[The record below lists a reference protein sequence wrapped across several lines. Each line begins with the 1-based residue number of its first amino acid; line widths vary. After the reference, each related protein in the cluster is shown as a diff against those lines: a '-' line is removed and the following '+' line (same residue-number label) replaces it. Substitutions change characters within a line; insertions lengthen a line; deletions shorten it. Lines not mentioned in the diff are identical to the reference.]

1 MASQFSSFL
10 LGSSFKNLLLSS
22 VPKLR
27 TSEEIEEILEILST
41 FPFFIEIKLNLG
53 LDQLKNIINI
63 MIIKEY
69 NKGEEIIRLG
79 DIPSACYIILEGHA
93 QVFIPQIKNID
104 KNDKDIL
111 MVKIGEV
118 TQGHLFGEKSLMT
131 KGVRNASVITD
142 EDSIVAC
149 LPKKEYLLI
158 FNSLILQEQNED
170 FKLYRSMEIFKDK
183 SKTFIEKFIYGME
196 KVDFKPNQ
204 KIIMQNEI
212 LNNIYIIRKGYFK
225 LIRHN
230 YKSKVID
237 YDLNFFC
244 TGQEKLM
251 DNERFTSNRLYE
263 IKGEQKIKDV
273 KELFVYGKGEIIG
286 DIEMLCGLERSLFT
300 AVTLEVGCQALICS
314 RGKFLQMMGRYKK
327 ELVPPTKK
335 KFKNL
340 QKRLNVIR
348 QYRKEHIPLEEQ
360 QFEFLVSSQLKKMT
374 SLSKRIKRESS
385 EITEHHHN
393 LSGSRSNSKKL
404 TIPTEIKNINEIIDY
419 NKGFSCNN
427 IKLSKS
433 SLYTNKSKAV
443 SQKKKVMKNVFR
455 ATKKTNTKI
464 LSNSKVNF
472 QKLLSNDISIR
483 SIKDKQKLSLKK
495 NATISTNGKYQYNL
509 SISKSESENSL
520 FQSNYFTNRN
530 NKYNGSETDNDRL
543 LFFRNKKIELN
554 LNSRL
559 VSASKRK
566 MTNSSDKH
574 HKTIRD
580 FSLFD
585 DPISPLSTRVKTPGI
600 YSSNNLFN
608 DDIMKKK
615 ALIDKGTISSML
627 KEKYSLLR
635 KNSFLGLYKSKT

>member
-1 MASQFSSFL
+1 MASQFTSFL
-10 LGSSFKNLLLSS
+10 LESSCKNLLLSS

-27 TSEEIEEILEILST
+27 TSEEIEEILETLST
-41 FPFFIEIKLNLG
+41 FPFFIEIKINLG
-53 LDQLKNIINI
+53 LDQVKNIINI

-79 DIPSACYIILEGHA
+79 DEPSACYIILEGHA

-149 LPKKEYLLI
+149 LPKKEYLSI

-204 KIIMQNEI
+204 NIIEQNEI

-244 TGQEKLM
+244 NGQEKLM

-263 IKGEQKIKDV
+263 IKGEQKIKEV
-273 KELFVYGKGEIIG
+273 KELFVHGKGEIIG

-300 AVTLEVGCQALICS
+300 AVTLEAGCQALICS
-314 RGKFLQMMGRYKK
+314 RGKFLQMMGRYKR
-327 ELVPPTKK
+327 ELVPPTKQK
-335 KFKNL
+335 IENL
-340 QKRLNVIR
+340 QKRLNVIHK
-348 QYRKEHIPLEEQ
+348 YRREHASLEEQ
-360 QFEFLVSSQLKKMT
+360 QFEFLVSNQLKKVT
-374 SLSKRIKRESS
+374 SLTKRSRPAST
-385 EITEHHHN
+385 EIIERHHN
-393 LSGSRSNSKKL
+393 LSESRSNSKKL
-404 TIPTEIKNINEIIDY
+404 TIPNEIKNNNEIKDY
-419 NKGFSCNN
+419 NNGYSCNN
-427 IKLSKS
+427 IKLSTNH
-433 SLYTNKSKAV
+433 LYMSKKKL
-443 SQKKKVMKNVFR
+443 SQKQTVMKNIFR
-455 ATKKTNTKI
+455 TTKKTNTKL

-483 SIKDKQKLSLKK
+483 SIREKQKQFLMK
-495 NATISTNGKYQYNL
+495 NATTSTSGNYQYNL

-520 FQSNYFTNRN
+520 FKSNYFTKRN
-530 NKYNGSETDNDRL
+530 NKYIGSETGNDRL
-543 LFFRNKKIELN
+543 LLYRNKKIELN

-566 MTNSSDKH
+566 MGNSSDKYQ
-574 HKTIRD
+574 KTIRD
-580 FSLFD
+580 FSLLD
-585 DPISPLSTRVKTPGI
+585 VPISPLSNRVKTPGI
-600 YSSNNLFN
+600 YSSKVNLFN
-608 DDIMKKK
+608 DEIMKKK
-615 ALIDKGTISSML
+615 VFIDKGTISSML
-627 KEKYSLLR
+627 TEKYSLLR
-635 KNSFLGLYKSKT
+635 KNSFLGLYKGKT